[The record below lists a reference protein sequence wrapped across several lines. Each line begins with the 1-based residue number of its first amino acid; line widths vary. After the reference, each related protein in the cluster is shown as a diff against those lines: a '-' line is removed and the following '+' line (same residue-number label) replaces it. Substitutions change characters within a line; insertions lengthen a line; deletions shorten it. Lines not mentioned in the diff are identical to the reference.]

1 MIRLARA
8 VAHLSL
14 FASCLACAQAPPP
27 DGYPSK
33 PIRLIV
39 PYPPGGLD
47 ASSEQGSRLRDATV
61 REPAVA
67 TVLIAQATV
76 AIEHF
81 PSRPIRLIVPYP
93 PGGPTDLIARAVNE
107 RLAQRLGQQVVID
120 NRGGAATVIGAELAA
135 RAPADGY
142 TLLVATITTLA
153 VNPALNPR
161 LPYDPERDFAPVSML
176 AAQPYLL
183 ASTASLPV
191 TSVAQLIAYAK
202 ANPGKLSFASA
213 GVGAGAHLAG
223 ELFKYMAKIDVVHV
237 PYKGTG
243 PAVTDLIGG
252 HVAYQFAGVSV
263 LMPFAATGKL
273 RTLAVSTA
281 KRSPMVP
288 EVPTIA
294 ESGLAG
300 YETSSWNSL
309 VAPRGTPRAMIER
322 LNADIVAV
330 LNSPEIR
337 ERFRQQGVD
346 ADPGT
351 PAQLAAHIKAERA
364 RFARLIAAIG
374 LKID

>member
-1 MIRLARA
+1 MSSDAA
-8 VAHLSL
+8 AGV
-14 FASCLACAQAPPP
+14 FVASCLACAHAAAYAAAP
-27 DGYPSK
+27 DGYPAK
-33 PIRLIV
+33 
-39 PYPPGGLD
+39 
-47 ASSEQGSRLRDATV
+47 
-61 REPAVA
+61 
-67 TVLIAQATV
+67 
-76 AIEHF
+76 
-81 PSRPIRLIVPYP
+81 PIRLIVPYP
-93 PGGPTDLIARAVNE
+93 PGGPTDLVARAVNE
-107 RLAQRLGQQVVID
+107 RLAQRLGQQVVVD

-153 VNPALNPR
+153 
-161 LPYDPERDFAPVSML
+161 
-176 AAQPYLL
+176 AQPYLL
-183 ASTASLPV
+183 ATTASLPV
-191 TSVAQLIAYAK
+191 TSVSQLIAYAK

-243 PAVTDLIGG
+243 PAVTDLVGG

-263 LMPFAATGKL
+263 LMPFAAAGKL
-273 RTLAVSTA
+273 RALAVSTA
-281 KRSPMVP
+281 KRSPMAP
-288 EVPTIA
+288 DVPTIA

-309 VAPRGTPRAMIER
+309 VAPRGTPRAIVER

-351 PAQLAAHIKAERA
+351 PAQLAAYIRSERA
-364 RFARLIAAIG
+364 RFAKLIAAIG
-374 LKID
+374 LKTD